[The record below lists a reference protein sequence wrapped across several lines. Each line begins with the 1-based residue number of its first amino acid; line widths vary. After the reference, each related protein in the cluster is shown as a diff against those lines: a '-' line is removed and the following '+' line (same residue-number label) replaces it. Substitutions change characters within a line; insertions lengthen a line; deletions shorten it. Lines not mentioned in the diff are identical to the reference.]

1 MKINIE
7 EKVRLSLTIR
17 GFSEKK
23 IINNRGLINAVI
35 DETILNVVKNL
46 YIDSVDCQREQL
58 ADVDTIIFKRKGKP
72 LSAEDY
78 IHVGL

>member
-1 MKINIE
+1 MNIE
-7 EKVRLSLTIR
+7 EKVRSMLTIR

-23 IINNRGLINAVI
+23 INNNRGLINAVI

-46 YIDSVDCQREQL
+46 CIAGVDCQREQL
-58 ADVDTIIFKRKGKP
+58 ADVDTIIFERKGKP

-78 IHVGL
+78 THTRPIG